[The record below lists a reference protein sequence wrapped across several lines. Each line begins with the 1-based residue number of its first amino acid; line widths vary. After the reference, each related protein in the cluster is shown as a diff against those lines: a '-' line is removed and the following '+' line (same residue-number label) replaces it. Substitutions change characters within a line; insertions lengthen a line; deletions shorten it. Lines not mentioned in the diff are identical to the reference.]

1 MEANRWT
8 KRKPCA
14 GARDLRCAVAAVLV
28 AALAVGSLG
37 CRGKEQRISPAT
49 PMVAPAR
56 DLDYTVS
63 ALDADARGWASLSA
77 PCEVI
82 IRSPQINVPARQAR
96 LGDGRIIIEK
106 PGKVNITMSNRDQM
120 VLRLVG
126 DGERYRVEMP
136 VFSDAYSGS
145 YGGPATPQP
154 RRIHFM
160 PEDVAAAF
168 DPRSLLA
175 DSAQAITQWEQ
186 YTGLYNL
193 QFVETPRK
201 HVRIVSSLI
210 VDRRTNQLFSAER
223 YNEDGSV
230 RVRISY
236 SRIETLMDSAG
247 NPVAVPTQVR
257 LDYPAEQTAVLVG
270 LRNIELNKKPGPEV
284 FALRPATPPAN

>member
-1 MEANRWT
+1 MEANCWT

-14 GARDLRCAVAAVLV
+14 GARDLRCALAAALV

-37 CRGKEQRISPAT
+37 CRGEEQRISPAA

-63 ALDADARGWASLSA
+63 TLDADARGWVSLSA

-82 IRSPQINVPARQAR
+82 IVSPQIPVPTRQAR
-96 LGDGRIIIEK
+96 FGDGRIVIEK
-106 PGKVNITMSNRDQM
+106 PGKVSITMSDRGQM

-126 DGERYRVEMP
+126 DGEGYRVDMP
-136 VFSDAYSGS
+136 VFGDAYSGS
-145 YGGPATPQP
+145 YGGSVTPQP

-168 DPRSLLA
+168 DPRGLLA

-186 YTGLYNL
+186 YSGLYNL
-193 QFVETPRK
+193 QFVETPRPR
-201 HVRIVSSLI
+201 VRIVSSMI
-210 VDRRTNQLFSAER
+210 VDRRNSQIVRAER

-236 SRIETLMDSAG
+236 ARVETLMDSAN

-257 LDYPAEQTAVLVG
+257 LEYPAEQTAVLIA
-270 LRNIELNKKPGPEV
+270 LHNIELNKRPGPEV